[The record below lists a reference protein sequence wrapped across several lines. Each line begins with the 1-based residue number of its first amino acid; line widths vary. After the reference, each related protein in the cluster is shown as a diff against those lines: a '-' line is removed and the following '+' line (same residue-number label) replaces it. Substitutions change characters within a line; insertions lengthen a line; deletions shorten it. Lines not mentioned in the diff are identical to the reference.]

1 MQVSDMKVLR
11 AICIHKHL
19 LGPANGKL
27 ISNSSRISFQSV
39 KNPTF
44 SRHFHSTRSH
54 LCSEESSLGI
64 NAPKAE
70 KDQSLNGKARV
81 WSVYNPVSDRV
92 VTQRVTNSNDGQISE
107 GETNMGLSS
116 LEEAVEALPEER
128 TYGSTKKSKLGQGS
142 LSVGNIVRNQKKG
155 KAKTSWVCNNCGNVT
170 GQWWGTCRSCHA
182 VGTLKQFSEANYG
195 DKDTISGFEV
205 SENVLRS
212 WLPQQKDEAGPMRLT
227 EISRGMSQQ
236 DWRIAL

>member
-19 LGPANGKL
+19 LGPANGKF
-27 ISNSSRISFQSV
+27 ISHSSSISFQPV
-39 KNPTF
+39 QNPTF
-44 SRHFHSTRSH
+44 SRHFRSTRSH

-64 NAPKAE
+64 NAPKTE
-70 KDQSLNGKARV
+70 KASSLNGKGRV
-81 WSVYNPVSDRV
+81 WSFYNPVSDRV

-107 GETNMGLSS
+107 GETDMGSSS
-116 LEEAVEALPEER
+116 LGEALETSPEDR

-142 LSVGNIVRNQKKG
+142 LSIGNIVRNKKKG
-155 KAKTSWVCNNCGNVT
+155 RARISWVCNNCGNVS

-182 VGTLKQFSEANYG
+182 VATLKQFSEANYG
-195 DKDTISGFEV
+195 DNDKISGFEV
-205 SENVLRS
+205 SENVVRS
-212 WLPQQKDEAGPMRLT
+212 WFPQQKDEAGPMRLT
-227 EISRGMSQQ
+227 EVSRGMSQQ